1 MSYTLVLE
9 WMPGDLYMSAVTARC
24 TAPTSSYSVVWLPPN
39 KVYQITLYC
48 GSTSL
53 VSFLVGAFRGKAW
66 SYMRQA
72 KPNEERRQMEE
83 YMISKEEIDEL
94 VRRWPQLDDRSK
106 LLLEGKYI
114 LGKSDEELAE
124 ELSIKPASVRMA
136 LTRARQCAYQLLT
149 DEQLPSR
156 S

>member
-66 SYMRQA
+66 SYMRTCASSMRTKPFA
-72 KPNEERRQMEE
+72 KGAMTACGLSAPPTSNRMYSTCTAGRTAFTSSGRRKIPGGKHPKKKPCPWQTCGGAKTDPPFCRGAER
-83 YMISKEEIDEL
+83 
-94 VRRWPQLDDRSK
+94 
-106 LLLEGKYI
+106 
-114 LGKSDEELAE
+114 KSYA
-124 ELSIKPASVRMA
+124 K
-136 LTRARQCAYQLLT
+136 T
-149 DEQLPSR
+149 
-156 S
+156 

>member
-66 SYMRQA
+66 SYMTT
-72 KPNEERRQMEE
+72 KT
-83 YMISKEEIDEL
+83 ISLNTIVDVKEFVNIVARYDFEVDLVSGRYHID
-94 VRRWPQLDDRSK
+94 
-106 LLLEGKYI
+106 
-114 LGKSDEELAE
+114 GKSIMGIFSLD
-124 ELSIKPASVRMA
+124 LSKPIKMEIHSDDCEAFLKEIQRFIV
-136 LTRARQCAYQLLT
+136 
-149 DEQLPSR
+149 E
-156 S
+156 